1 MSLSRHMNEAEG
13 TQERNDRKEDH
24 CDSESAKALKRI
36 LELLDDLNKE
46 DLHLLDEIIDRLL
59 CTRC

>member
-1 MSLSRHMNEAEG
+1 MSLSRFANQVEAS
-13 TQERNDRKEDH
+13 QESNDRRE

-36 LELLDDLNKE
+36 LELLDDLNRE
-46 DLHLLDEIIDRLL
+46 DLRLLDEIIDRLL